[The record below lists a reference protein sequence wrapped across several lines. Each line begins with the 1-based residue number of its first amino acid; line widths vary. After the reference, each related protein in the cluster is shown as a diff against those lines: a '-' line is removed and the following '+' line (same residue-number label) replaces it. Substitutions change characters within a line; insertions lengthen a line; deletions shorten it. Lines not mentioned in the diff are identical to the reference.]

1 LLFEKNSHPER
12 EPLPSPKIRVLFLNT
27 RSALG
32 ADVAVHLTL
41 IQNFDPSQ
49 VEVFVAT
56 NRNAVDL
63 EQTLAI
69 LRSVPGLKPLALN
82 LGTEISRPGA
92 GRLSRFAGALQ
103 NLSALPSLARL
114 AWLIRTKR
122 IDLVHSTDRPR
133 DALFSTLLARFGG
146 CGSVLHVHIKWDV
159 GIGRAT
165 KWAVGH
171 SAGIIAISQFARRS
185 MQDGGVDDTKIHT
198 CLNATDTV
206 LFDPQRVKRGALRA
220 QLKLAEDTPLVG
232 IVARIMLWKGH
243 LELVEAMAKV
253 IAAVPT
259 ARLVIIGKED
269 RLATLT
275 DDSFEATVRD
285 RIAELGLRQSVDWA
299 GWHDDMPAV
308 MADLDVLA
316 VPSWEE
322 PFGLVVTEG
331 MAMERPIVGF
341 ASGALPE
348 ILTDGVEGLLV
359 PVRDSNAMACALI
372 ALLQDPARCAAMGR
386 KGRERVRQ
394 HFTPRRQADEMA
406 AIYRQI
412 LDAEHLPTRAPV

>member
-1 LLFEKNSHPER
+1 MS
-12 EPLPSPKIRVLFLNT
+12 SPNIRVLFLNT

-41 IQNFDPSQ
+41 IQNFDPTQ
-49 VEVFVAT
+49 VEVYVAT

-63 EQTLAI
+63 EQTLTT
-69 LRSVPGLKPLALN
+69 LRSVPGLNPLALN
-82 LGTEISRPGA
+82 LGNEISRPGA
-92 GRLSRFAGALQ
+92 GRASRLLGALQ
-103 NLSALPSLARL
+103 NLTALPSLARL
-114 AWLIRTKR
+114 AWLLRTRR

-133 DALFSTLLARFGG
+133 DALFSTLLARLGG
-146 CGSVLHVHIKWDV
+146 CGSVMHVHIKWDV

-165 KWAVGH
+165 RWAVRH
-171 SAGIIAISQFARRS
+171 CAGIVAISQFARRS

-198 CLNATDTV
+198 CLNATDTT
-206 LFDPQRVKRGALRA
+206 LFNPQRVPRGAFRRSLN
-220 QLKLAEDTPLVG
+220 LDEDAPLVG

-253 IAAVPT
+253 ITAVPN

-275 DDSFEATVRD
+275 DDSFEAKVRS
-285 RIAELGLRQSVDWA
+285 RVAELGLEKSVTWA
-299 GWHDDMPAV
+299 GWHDNMPAV
-308 MADLDVLA
+308 MTDLDVLA

-359 PVRDSNAMACALI
+359 PARDSDAMADALI
-372 ALLQDPARCAAMGR
+372 TLLQDPVRRAEMGR
-386 KGRERVRQ
+386 KGRERVLQ
-394 HFTPRRQADEMA
+394 LFTPRRQAEEMT
-406 AIYRQI
+406 AIYRKI
-412 LDAEHLPTRAPV
+412 KEAGK

>member
-1 LLFEKNSHPER
+1 MS
-12 EPLPSPKIRVLFLNT
+12 SSKIRVLFLNT

-32 ADVAVHLTL
+32 ADVAVHVTL
-41 IQNFDPSQ
+41 IQNFDPAQ
-49 VEVFVAT
+49 VEVYVAT
-56 NRNAVDL
+56 NRNATDL
-63 EQTLAI
+63 EQMLTAM
-69 LRSVPGLKPLALN
+69 RSVPGLNPLALN
-82 LGTEISRPGA
+82 LGNEISRPGA
-92 GRLSRFAGALQ
+92 GKLSRLAGALQ

-133 DALFSTLLARFGG
+133 DALFSTLLARLGG
-146 CGSVLHVHIKWDV
+146 CRSVLHVHIKWDV

-165 KWAVGH
+165 KWAVQH
-171 SAGIIAISQFARRS
+171 CAGIIAISQFARRS
-185 MQDGGVDDTKIHT
+185 MLDGGLNDKKIYT
-198 CLNATDTV
+198 CLNSTDMA
-206 LFDPQRVKRGALRA
+206 LFDPQRVPHDTFYKR
-220 QLKLAEDTPLVG
+220 LKLPDNVLLVG

-253 IAAVPT
+253 CAAVPN

-269 RLATLT
+269 KLATLT
-275 DDSFEATVRD
+275 GDSFEAKVRA
-285 RIAELGLRQSVDWA
+285 RIAELGLASKVIWA

-308 MADLDVLA
+308 MAALDVLA

-331 MAMERPIVGF
+331 MAMERPVVGF

-359 PVRDSNAMACALI
+359 PVRDSNAMADALI
-372 ALLQDPARCAAMGR
+372 ALLQNPDRRAEMGR
-386 KGRERVRQ
+386 KGRERVLQ
-394 HFTPRRQADEMA
+394 EFTPRRQATEMT

-412 LDAEHLPTRAPV
+412 LDSNPLHTGSHQESQK